1 MKWQWFAWKTFIKN
15 VLQLL
20 TLSLF
25 LGSSWV
31 SLHLVL
37 FLQWKAEHCLVKN
50 PYKTRNNK
58 KIRPEKTPQGH
69 CIWNMCLVTQSW
81 LPKGIRI
88 HIFVLLYTWVAWIM
102 YCSFSLFGLCSLAGQ
117 PSKRFTLNSSYIQ
130 HKSHL
135 ASEDQSYINQQ
146 ALRNW

>member
-1 MKWQWFAWKTFIKN
+1 LLGKHSLKTSWN
-15 VLQLL
+15 YWLYHY
-20 TLSLF
+20 F
-25 LGSSWV
+25 LAAAESHCILCCFCNEKQSIVWEKKR
-31 SLHLVL
+31 
-37 FLQWKAEHCLVKN
+37 KAPK
-50 PYKTRNNK
+50 
-58 KIRPEKTPQGH
+58 KTPQGH
-69 CIWNMCLVTQSW
+69 CIWNMCLVTWSW

-102 YCSFSLFGLCSLAGQ
+102 YCSLSLFGLCSLAGQ

>member
-25 LGSSWV
+25 SWQQLSLTASCVV
-31 SLHLVL
+31 SPMKSRAL
-37 FLQWKAEHCLVKN
+37 FRK
-50 PYKTRNNK
+50 KTTKTETK
-58 KIRPEKTPQGH
+58 KKKSDQKTLQGH
-69 CIWNMCLVTQSW
+69 CVWNMCLVTWSW

-102 YCSFSLFGLCSLAGQ
+102 YCSLSLFGLCSLAGQ